1 MRIQS
6 THMHNKW
13 KIVAIVAAGLLLS
26 GCSGADENNE
36 SAAASSS
43 KAVSIRE
50 TDTDEQWDSVTM
62 VTIYSDGYYG
72 REMDDPL
79 VITDEE
85 TIRKLTNAITNSD
98 EIKEVPPEE
107 RFEGINGLF
116 VDFGNGIVISMY
128 DDKNYGD
135 IGSEMIEHGDDVWL
149 PEEFHKMVV
158 DLLKR
163 KTSD

>member
-1 MRIQS
+1 MKIQS
-6 THMHNKW
+6 MRMHSRW
-13 KIVAIVAAGLLLS
+13 GIMIIIAAGLLLS
-26 GCSGADENNE
+26 ECSGVDQNKETE
-36 SAAASSS
+36 TVSSS
-43 KAVSIRE
+43 TTVSIQT
-50 TDTDEQWDSVTM
+50 TDTGDQWDD
-62 VTIYSDGYYG
+62 VTIVKIYSNGYYG

-85 TIRKLTNAITNSD
+85 TIRKLTDAITNSE

-128 DDKNYGD
+128 DDESYGN

-149 PEEFHKMVV
+149 PEEFHEIVV

-163 KTSD
+163 ESSY